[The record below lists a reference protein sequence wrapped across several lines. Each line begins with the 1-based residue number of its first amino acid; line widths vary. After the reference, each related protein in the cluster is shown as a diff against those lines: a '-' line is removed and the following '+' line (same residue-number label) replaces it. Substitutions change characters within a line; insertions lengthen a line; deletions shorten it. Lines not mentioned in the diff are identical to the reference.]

1 MSMNQATAIDVLG
14 VGLAAPGLPDWNALV
29 ARLNHGDSAQDSAL
43 PVTSLLSA
51 REQRRSSATVKLS
64 LAAAEQACTMAGIAP
79 QQMEAVFSSGMGD
92 LDIIDYMCRT
102 LAEQPS
108 LLSPTRFHN
117 SVHNAPAGYWSIG
130 AQATG
135 DITALSGWYDS
146 ASVGLIEAVSRA
158 YYNDGKPVLMVVYD
172 DCAKGPMRDLWPA
185 KQPFCAALVI
195 ARPGQHRAITRLRV
209 TPIHSPHPL
218 NPLPAVLAEHIADNP
233 AARLLPLLAL
243 IAGCECAPV
252 ILGAEQGMGLSFEI
266 EHS

>member
-1 MSMNQATAIDVLG
+1 MNSATAIDILG
-14 VGLAAPGLPDWNALV
+14 VGIAAPGLPDWNALV
-29 ARLNHGDSAQDSAL
+29 AVLSHGECPQESAL

-79 QQMEAVFSSGMGD
+79 QHAEAVFSSGMGD

-158 YYNDGKPVLMVVYD
+158 YSNDGTPVLMVVYD

-185 KQPFCAALVI
+185 KQPFCAALVL
-195 ARPGQHRAITRLRV
+195 ARPDKHRAITRLRV
-209 TPIHSPHPL
+209 MSVHSPQSL
-218 NPLPAVLAEHIADNP
+218 NSLPAVLAERMADNP

-243 IAGCECAPV
+243 IAGYECAPA
-252 ILGAEQGMGLSFEI
+252 ILGTEQGMGLSFEI
-266 EHS
+266 DRS